1 MAMAEMKMA
10 RRSAPAAEASA
21 GAAGPAGRRDIRLAA
36 LASALESRPASVR
49 LRATAQALA
58 ARAPNRTGLPD
69 ALKAGVEAL
78 SGLSMDPVRV
88 HRNSDK
94 PARLGAH
101 AYARGSEIH
110 LAPGQERHLPHE
122 AWHVVQQAR
131 GRVRPTVRLKGGVG
145 VNDDAGLEREADA
158 MGLRASRAN
167 VDNPQP
173 RTALHVAKINSVGFA
188 TGQLAVYQGR
198 FREAAGQ
205 PRFQPDEVPAKI
217 MTLFR
222 LVADFPPPEHEYPL
236 RVNLDDAPGVSP
248 ADTTDAGGVITVNFR
263 RWFVER
269 SDIGEIL
276 GMFNH
281 EVGVHTL
288 ADRMLT
294 GGQKATERIDNANPA
309 VLEHPADNGRANVFD
324 RPAGLPIAGYRP
336 DDWRQADHV
345 NVARGAILDPAGL
358 VDPAERAVMEPVQGS
373 GPEAQFVPAFAG
385 RALAYLNTM
394 LAAGDA
400 VARDVVLTQDRKD
413 RACLGIVRAFFFD
426 IARIIATD
434 DTPSLVPSN
443 LETIARLYTEY
454 SRSVYQA
461 HLGGHGWLLHEQA
474 TWGGLVAWL
483 GEQVVRYM
491 SGIVTNE
498 IRARI

>member
-1 MAMAEMKMA
+1 
-10 RRSAPAAEASA
+10 
-21 GAAGPAGRRDIRLAA
+21 
-36 LASALESRPASVR
+36 
-49 LRATAQALA
+49 
-58 ARAPNRTGLPD
+58 
-69 ALKAGVEAL
+69 
-78 SGLSMDPVRV
+78 
-88 HRNSDK
+88 
-94 PARLGAH
+94 
-101 AYARGSEIH
+101 
-110 LAPGQERHLPHE
+110 
-122 AWHVVQQAR
+122 
-131 GRVRPTVRLKGGVG
+131 
-145 VNDDAGLEREADA
+145 
-158 MGLRASRAN
+158 
-167 VDNPQP
+167 
-173 RTALHVAKINSVGFA
+173 
-188 TGQLAVYQGR
+188 
-198 FREAAGQ
+198 
-205 PRFQPDEVPAKI
+205 VPAKI

-358 VDPAERAVMEPVQGS
+358 VDPAERAVMDPVQGS

-461 HLGGHGWLLHEQA
+461 HLGGHGWLVHEQA